1 MKRGTAMLN
10 YLWAGMMAFGIV
22 WGAVHGNLAAV
33 TNGALE
39 SAKEAVT
46 LAITML
52 GILGFWSGI
61 LEIGNRAGLIETLSK
76 KMHPFL
82 HFLFPN
88 IPKDHPAEKAIATN
102 MIANILG
109 LGWAATPAG
118 LLAMESLEELEE
130 ERRSKNM
137 DEGEEKKYWKEDQRE
152 TNRRKEG
159 GFKTRK
165 VWQKGTANDEMCTFL
180 ILNISSLQLIPVNM
194 IAYRS
199 QYGSVDPTAIVG
211 PAILATLVSTVAG
224 ILFCK
229 IRSR

>member
-52 GILGFWSGI
+52 GILGFWSGV
-61 LEIGNRAGLIETLSK
+61 LEIGNRAGLIEALSR

-82 HFLFPN
+82 HFLFPT
-88 IPKDHPAEKAIATN
+88 IPKDHPAEKAIAAN

-118 LLAMESLEELEE
+118 LLAMESLEQLEE
-130 ERRSKNM
+130 ERRSKQE
-137 DEGEEKKYWKEDQRE
+137 DEREEKRYPKEN
-152 TNRRKEG
+152 NRGKKLGRK
-159 GFKTRK
+159 KRT

-180 ILNISSLQLIPVNM
+180 VLNISSLQLIPVNM

-199 QYGSVDPTAIVG
+199 QYGSADPTAIVG
-211 PAILATLVSTVAG
+211 PAILATLISTVVG

-229 IRSR
+229 IKSR